1 MQSVLK
7 TAKGDEIRVQVVGS
21 FREDRHRPPP
31 FVSQRFGSL
40 GIPGMPTISC
50 DPDVGHFDH
59 ESYVSRHQALWR
71 KSKLIGRQPVSCELG
86 FLLYGSY

>member
-1 MQSVLK
+1 MDNPPSRLIYAC
-7 TAKGDEIRVQVVGS
+7 AKAIDLTVDPDYKKNG
-21 FREDRHRPPP
+21 P
-31 FVSQRFGSL
+31 L

-86 FLLYGSY
+86 FLLYDSY